1 MAYLQITLFINPE
14 NRPATV
20 AVYQKYKAPFF
31 QTIAGTKSK
40 GLLVR
45 ELGPLFAQ
53 ASNIRIYDVVL
64 KSAVSFEDIFLADH

>member
-1 MAYLQITLFINPE
+1 MAYLQINLDISE
-14 NRPATV
+14 KNRAAAA